1 MQRLFKEATGTSIL
15 QYFIGMKIERA
26 KQLISEE
33 KYTLA
38 EIAEL
43 LGYDTPQYFSKQF
56 KDITNM
62 SPAAYE
68 KSVRDTGILG

>member
-1 MQRLFKEATGTSIL
+1 M

-26 KQLISEE
+26 EQLISEE
-33 KYTLA
+33 KYTIA
-38 EIAEL
+38 EIAEQ

-62 SPAAYE
+62 SPASYE
-68 KSVRDTGILG
+68 KSIRETGILN